1 MSSVVETSVWG
12 FLHSL
17 RSVEMTEKGNRSNEM
32 TVSVNMYIIT
42 YYKRQEGRSTK
53 GSALKIFSKAHHSSI
68 TLPESIYISP
78 ARQSH
83 LTS

>member
-42 YYKRQEGRSTK
+42 YYKRQEG
-53 GSALKIFSKAHHSSI
+53 
-68 TLPESIYISP
+68 
-78 ARQSH
+78 
-83 LTS
+83 